1 MIQVNTLAE
10 ELQLNL
16 DKVTRDIS
24 DKAESSSS
32 GSGDEKEEYD
42 DKKPMIAK
50 EVVKEKSLLGS
61 LIGKNESRISIF
73 QFSI

>member
-1 MIQVNTLAE
+1 MIQVNNLAE

-16 DKVTRDIS
+16 DKVTRDGS
-24 DKAESSSS
+24 DKADSSSS
-32 GSGDEKEEYD
+32 GSGEEKEDYD

-61 LIGKNESRISIF
+61 LIGIRNVRRKL
-73 QFSI
+73 